1 MVYFSCLVNLIPLVQ
16 LERAFDYESK
26 GRGFESL
33 MGCHLYSSLVKSVSR
48 LTVNQVFTVRVR
60 EEEPLKY
67 RAYTTRQALEQA

>member
-1 MVYFSCLVNLIPLVQ
+1 MVYFNCLVNLIPLAQ
-16 LERAFDYESK
+16 LDRVLDYESK
-26 GRGFESL
+26 GWGFKSL